1 MKGEFKMTDNFVR
14 IFNTKLKWAH
24 LGSPN
29 TKGDYASGRYEVTIT
44 LTPEQAEDLRGR
56 INARQKIKT
65 DKDGDLVITLKSQN
79 KPAVYGADGVL
90 FNTEQ
95 ADQIGNGTTANVRIN
110 IFQSRGM
117 SFAGLS
123 AVRIKDLKIY
133 TGGTGADDLMDEDLK
148 AAQQVASQDLEDDI

>member
-1 MKGEFKMTDNFVR
+1 MTDNFVR

-29 TKGDYASGRYEVTIT
+29 NKGDYASGRYEVTLT
-44 LTPEQAEDLRGR
+44 LTPEQAEELKGK

-65 DKDGDLVITLKSQN
+65 DKEGDITITVKSQL
-79 KPAVYGADGVL
+79 KPAVYDAIGAL
-90 FNTEQ
+90 MKPEQ
-95 ADQIGNGTTANVRIN
+95 CEKIGNGTIANVRLN

-123 AVRIKDLKIY
+123 AVRIKELKEY
-133 TGGTGADDLMDEDLK
+133 NGGPSSDDLVDEDLK
-148 AAQQVASQDLEDDI
+148 AAQQISSQTLEDDI